1 MLTVWDFTFTR
12 ILKLH
17 KLHLL
22 QQRGRCKEEE
32 FMKKLQE
39 IMEEEE
45 KLRIPV
51 AQGLPWTTDQPEVT
65 L

>member
-1 MLTVWDFTFTR
+1 
-12 ILKLH
+12 
-17 KLHLL
+17 
-22 QQRGRCKEEE
+22 
-32 FMKKLQE
+32 MKKLQE